1 MMRVALIGLF
11 AAAVAVLAP
20 GPVSA
25 QRAEAARVLDA
36 VDVFQ
41 ALVAVPEHEVPEALM
56 RDTRAVAIIP
66 RVQRVGFVIGGERGK
81 GVLLVR
87 DDAGAW
93 SRPVF
98 VTLRGASV
106 GWQVG
111 IQSADIVLFFRTAA
125 SVQRVLDGSY
135 TLGVDASLA
144 AGSLGRSASVV
155 TDADLTA
162 EIYSYARTRG
172 IFAGVALQGASLDVD
187 GEALDAYY
195 RKTGLTAQAV
205 MGRSALPTP
214 AEAAR
219 LMKVLE
225 GYEKTLR

>member
-1 MMRVALIGLF
+1 MRGALF
-11 AAAVAVLAP
+11 AFVAAAMALTPVAQL
-20 GPVSA
+20 SA
-25 QRAEAARVLDA
+25 QRVEAARVQDA

-41 ALVAVPEHEVPEALM
+41 ALVAVPEHQVPEALM
-56 RDTRAVAIIP
+56 RNTHAVAIIP
-66 RVQRVGFVIGGERGK
+66 HVQRVGFVIGGERGR

-87 DDAGAW
+87 DDKGAW

-98 VTLRGASV
+98 LTLTGASV

-111 IQSADIVLFFRTAA
+111 IQSADIVLFFRTAE
-125 SVQRVLDGSY
+125 SVQRVLHGSY

-144 AGSLGRSASVV
+144 AGSLGRSAAVV

-187 GEALDAYY
+187 GDALDAYY
-195 RKTGLTAQAV
+195 QRTGLTAQDV
-205 MGRSALPTP
+205 MGGAGLPTP
-214 AEAAR
+214 ADAAR
-219 LMKVLE
+219 LMKVLG

>member
-1 MMRVALIGLF
+1 MRKTLVVLF
-11 AAAVAVLAP
+11 AAAMAVVAAGSVF
-20 GPVSA
+20 A
-25 QRAEAARVLDA
+25 QRAEAARVQDA

-41 ALVAVPEHEVPEALM
+41 ALIAVPEHQVPEALM

-66 RVQRVGFVIGGERGK
+66 RVQRVGFVIGGEHGR

-87 DDAGAW
+87 DDKGAW

-98 VTLRGASV
+98 VTLKGASV

-125 SVQRVLDGSY
+125 SIQRVLDGSF

-144 AGSLGRSASVV
+144 AGSLGRSASAV

-172 IFAGVALQGASLDVD
+172 IFAGIALQGASLDVD
-187 GEALDAYY
+187 GDALDSYY
-195 RKTGLTAQAV
+195 GRTGLTAKAV
-205 MGRSALPTP
+205 MEGAALATP
-214 AEAAR
+214 AEWAR
-219 LMKVLE
+219 LMKAL
-225 GYEKTLR
+225 GDYEKTLR